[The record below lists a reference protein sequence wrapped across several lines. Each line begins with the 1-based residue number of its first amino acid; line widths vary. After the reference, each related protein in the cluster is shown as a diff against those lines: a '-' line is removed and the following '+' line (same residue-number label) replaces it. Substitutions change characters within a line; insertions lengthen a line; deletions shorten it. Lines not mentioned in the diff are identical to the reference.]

1 MPCWLRVLGVVQLLE
16 RGLVPAELAGSFG
29 PSAKSSRACRER
41 HFPAKSPGHEVANPK
56 MAALRVYFCGS
67 IRGGGGDRELYGR
80 IIALLREYGRVLT
93 EHIASGEEA
102 GERGDRFI
110 HDRDVA
116 WLREADVVVAEVS
129 QPSLGVGYELGRAV
143 DMNKK
148 ILCLFRPSCGRV
160 LSAMIRGAD
169 NGRSVM
175 VRDYEPDEIEG
186 ILSEY
191 FRVTF
196 PSL

>member
-116 WLREADVVVAEVS
+116 WLREADV
-129 QPSLGVGYELGRAV
+129 
-143 DMNKK
+143 
-148 ILCLFRPSCGRV
+148 